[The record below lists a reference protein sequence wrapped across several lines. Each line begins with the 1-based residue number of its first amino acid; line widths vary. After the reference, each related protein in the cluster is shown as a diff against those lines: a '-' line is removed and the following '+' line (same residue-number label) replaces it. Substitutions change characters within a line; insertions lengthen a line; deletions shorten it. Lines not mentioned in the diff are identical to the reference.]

1 LEEGGRKW
9 KKDDV
14 LLVVEGKKIE
24 KEGSAVEEEEEED
37 ELRDSIII
45 TSHTHVVFVAND
57 SLKLHTTKQNFVS
70 PRKISQHNAP
80 HTPQF
85 CFLTSYN
92 HTGIKKNIINY
103 F

>member
-24 KEGSAVEEEEEED
+24 KEGSAVEEED

-45 TSHTHVVFVAND
+45 TSHTH
-57 SLKLHTTKQNFVS
+57 T
-70 PRKISQHNAP
+70 
-80 HTPQF
+80 
-85 CFLTSYN
+85 
-92 HTGIKKNIINY
+92 
-103 F
+103 

>member
-24 KEGSAVEEEEEED
+24 KEGSAVEEED

-45 TSHTHVVFVAND
+45 TSHTHTR
-57 SLKLHTTKQNFVS
+57 SL
-70 PRKISQHNAP
+70 
-80 HTPQF
+80 
-85 CFLTSYN
+85 CCE
-92 HTGIKKNIINY
+92 
-103 F
+103 